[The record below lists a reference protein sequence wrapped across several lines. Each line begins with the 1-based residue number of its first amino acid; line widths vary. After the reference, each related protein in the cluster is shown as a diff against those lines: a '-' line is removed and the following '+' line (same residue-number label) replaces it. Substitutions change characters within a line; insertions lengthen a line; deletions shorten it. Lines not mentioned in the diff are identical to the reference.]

1 MRGVA
6 DVTVHDS
13 ALAVEARAVTKRFV
27 TRDGTVDALDRVDVA
42 VGPGEFVCLV
52 GPSGCGKSTLLNI
65 IAGLIAPTAG
75 EVLIDGRTV
84 VGPPAEVGVMFQSAV
99 LLEWRTVRANVLLP
113 IELRDGRKA
122 AERMRATADELL
134 AMAGLAGFE
143 ARYPSELSG
152 GMQQRVA
159 ICRML
164 IARPDVLLL
173 DEPFGAL
180 DELTREHMN
189 VELAS
194 ICARAAA
201 AAVFVTHNIQEA
213 VFLSDRVYVMS
224 ARPGRVV
231 GAVDVDLERARDLDI
246 VTTPAFQAL
255 VRQVRT
261 LLNVGADGLGIRRA
275 SRREAVG

>member
-1 MRGVA
+1 M
-6 DVTVHDS
+6 TVHDS